1 MVMPPTPPTPSVL
14 DELAAATAR
23 GQRAVLVTVLA
34 VEGEAPSRPGA
45 KLVVAEGDRLAGTL
59 GCAEFDTA
67 GLKLAGEVIDQGMAT
82 VRRRMVFGHGEER
95 ALDLFA
101 EVYEPQPAVVVLGA
115 TPIGRAVAELARF
128 VGRRVTLLNDT
139 ESDVDPLGPL
149 RSLGLGPRDA
159 VVLSDHDASYVDDV
173 LRFALAGPVG
183 FVGMIGSRRHA
194 PEAVRRL
201 RESGVPVSHLARLR
215 SPLGLDIGS
224 RSPEEIALS
233 IVAEVVAAERGRAG
247 GRMGIDWT
255 APGT

>member
-1 MVMPPTPPTPSVL
+1 MPSVPSVL

-34 VEGEAPSRPGA
+34 VEGGAPSRPGA
-45 KLVVAEGDRLAGTL
+45 KLVAADGAALAGTL
-59 GCAEFDTA
+59 GCSEFDTA
-67 GLKLAGEVIDQGMAT
+67 GLELAGEAIEQGRT
-82 VRRRMVFGHGEER
+82 TIRRRVVFGHGEER

-101 EVYEPQPAVVVLGA
+101 ELYEPAPAIIVLGA

-128 VGRRVTLLNDT
+128 VGRRVRLLDEAAGDT
-139 ESDVDPLGPL
+139 DPVASLNSQALGPA
-149 RSLGLGPRDA
+149 DA
-159 VVLSDHDASYVDDV
+159 VVLSDHDAAYVDEV
-173 LRFALAGPVG
+173 LRFALAAPVG

-201 RESGVPVSHLARLR
+201 RESGVPVNHLARLR

-224 RSPEEIALS
+224 RSPEEIAVS
-233 IVAEVVAAERGRAG
+233 IVAEVVAAERGREG

-255 APGT
+255 ASDS